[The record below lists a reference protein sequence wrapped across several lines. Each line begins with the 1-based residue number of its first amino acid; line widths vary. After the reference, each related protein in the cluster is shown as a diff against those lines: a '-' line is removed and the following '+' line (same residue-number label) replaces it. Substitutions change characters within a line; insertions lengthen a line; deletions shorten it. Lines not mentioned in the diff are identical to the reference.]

1 MQARKFLLTVTL
13 PLILLF
19 QSYSFKKVD
28 DRISTLDSLK
38 KAFQIPGKKFKP
50 VPFWV
55 WNGKVGK
62 DIIDSMLNDYKG
74 AGFGGVIIHPR
85 PGLIT
90 EYLSNEWYELF
101 RYAKN
106 RSKELD
112 LDVWIYDENSY
123 PTGFAGGLVG
133 EKMPAAYNQGQ
144 MLYMERAD
152 RIPPMADSILLV
164 LKVENEKTKD
174 ISASYRQF
182 KGEIGNYI
190 IIKKKNY
197 QKSNRGSV
205 AGPIGVSYVD
215 LLAKGVTQTFIDVT
229 FKGYEK
235 VAGKDFGQSVVGV
248 FSDEPTII
256 NEGQHSIRW
265 TPDLFK
271 KFKKTW
277 GYELETNL
285 PSLFEE
291 VGEWRKVRHNY
302 HQVLLQLFIDRWS
315 KPMFR
320 YMENHQLTWTGHY
333 WEHGWPS
340 PHHGPDN
347 MAMYAWMQMPG
358 IDMLFNQFNEEKP
371 VQFGNI
377 RAVKELASVA
387 NQLNKSRT
395 LSETYGGSG
404 WELTFKD
411 MKRLADWE
419 YVLGVNFLNQH
430 LSFMTIT
437 GSRKYDYPPSFSY
450 HEPWWPYYKSL
461 NDYYARLSLALSS
474 GEQKNDI
481 LVLEPTTSAW
491 MYYFN
496 GKTHKRFYEI
506 GTTFNDFVT
515 ALERMH
521 TEYDLGS
528 ENIIKDQGAVN
539 SGKFVVGQRAY
550 TTVVIPPGM
559 ENLDRKTF
567 ELLERFIKLGGRV
580 VLFQQ
585 PQFIDGV
592 EDARLNVF
600 REVKKNIR
608 FASDVKEIER
618 LLPNY
623 NFSIDGI
630 GGKLYHHRRQLSDG
644 QIIFLTNASMTEKTR
659 GKIKVDGVNALLLDP
674 FTGKITDFPETVSE
688 GKLILDVDIEPAGS
702 RLFFVANAET
712 TKFEPYHH
720 PIPLNMIETSG
731 MQIQRPKNNTLMID
745 FCDLVIRKPDSLH
758 QDLHVGIA
766 SNKAF
771 KHYGFSDGMGNPWN
785 NRTQFRDK
793 IVARDTFSTGTGY
806 TATYHFYIDKEVNT
820 STFKAVLEQPNL
832 WTTVSVNG
840 KELKPLKNQWWLDR
854 SFGVFDVSSQLVP
867 GFNSIT
873 VSISPMSIFAEI
885 EPIYIVGDFNLEPIE
900 KGFKITKPKPLQVG
914 TWNTQGLPMYS
925 AGIKYSKQFDLKEK
939 VANVYVQL
947 GKWNGTVAAVRVNG
961 AYAGIIFTE
970 PNNLNITSFV
980 KKGENEVEVE
990 IIGSLKN
997 LLGPHHKN
1005 PDPGLVD
1012 PGKWYNIHHHDAGND
1027 YQTYGYGLE
1036 DEFRIIS
1043 YK

>member
-1 MQARKFLLTVTL
+1 MMQPRKQVFAIT
-13 PLILLF
+13 LLF
-19 QSYSFKKVD
+19 ISLIQFAQAQQRINSF
-28 DRISTLDSLK
+28 DSLA
-38 KAFQIPGKKFKP
+38 KAFNMPSKAFRP
-50 VPFWV
+50 APLWV
-55 WNGKVGK
+55 WNGKVEK
-62 DIIDSMLNDYKG
+62 NVIDSMLNDYKG

-85 PGLIT
+85 PGLVT
-90 EYLSNEWYELF
+90 EYLSDEWYELF
-101 RYAKN
+101 HYAKN
-106 RSKELD
+106 KGKTLD
-112 LDVWIYDENSY
+112 LNTWIYDENSY
-123 PTGFAGGLVG
+123 PTGFAGGLVA
-133 EKMPAAYNQGQ
+133 ESMPEAYNQGQ
-144 MLYMERAD
+144 MLQMARLD
-152 RIPPMADSILLV
+152 SIPQNLDSILLI
-164 LKVENEKTKD
+164 LRVENKKMSDVTDRYKQYKGQVGTY
-174 ISASYRQF
+174 IVF
-182 KGEIGNYI
+182 K
-190 IIKKKNY
+190 KRNY
-197 QKSNRGSV
+197 QKSNRGTV

-215 LLAKGVTQTFIDVT
+215 LLAKGVTEKFIDVT

-235 VAGKDFGQSVVGV
+235 VSGEDFGQSVVGV

-256 NEGQHSIRW
+256 NEGQNCIRW
-265 TPDLFK
+265 TPDLFE
-271 KFKKTW
+271 KFRETW
-277 GYELETNL
+277 GYDLEINL

-291 VGEWRKVRHNY
+291 VGEWKKVRHNY
-302 HQVLLQLFIDRWS
+302 YQVLLQLFIDRWS
-315 KPMFR
+315 KPMSR
-320 YMENHQLTWTGHY
+320 YMEDHQLIWTGHY

-377 RAVKELASVA
+377 RAVKELVSVA

-430 LSFMTIT
+430 LSFMTIN
-437 GSRKYDYPPSFSY
+437 GARKYDYPPSFSY

-496 GKTHKRFYEI
+496 GKVPKRFYEI
-506 GTTFNDFVT
+506 GAKFNDFVT
-515 ALERMH
+515 ALERNH

-528 ENIIKDQGAVN
+528 ENIIKDHGAAN
-539 SGKFVVGQRAY
+539 NGKFIVGKRAY

-559 ENLDRKTF
+559 ENLDGKTF
-567 ELLERFIKLGGRV
+567 DLLRRFMEQGGKV
-580 VLFQQ
+580 VLAEQ
-585 PQFIDGV
+585 PQFIDGT
-592 EDARLNVF
+592 EDPRLSLF
-600 REVKKNIR
+600 HRTSKNIQMV
-608 FASDVKEIER
+608 SDFKQIES
-618 LLPNY
+618 LFLSDDFLISGN
-623 NFSIDGI
+623 
-630 GGKLYHHRRQLSDG
+630 GGKLYHHRRQLSNG
-644 QIIFLTNASMTEKTR
+644 QVIFLTNASMTEKTV

-674 FTGKITDFPETVSE
+674 FTGEIVDYPEKNGM
-688 GKLILDVDIEPAGS
+688 GKLHLDIEIEPAGS
-702 RLFFVANAET
+702 KLFFIVNKDMV
-712 TKFEPYHH
+712 KFAQYAPSTYLRE
-720 PIPLNMIETSG
+720 IKTSN
-731 MQIQRPKNNTLMID
+731 MQIKRPKNNTLMID
-745 FCDLVIRKPDSLH
+745 FCDLIIRKPDSIYKE
-758 QDLHVGIA
+758 LHVGIA

-771 KHYGFSDGMGNPWN
+771 KHYGFDEGMGGNPWN

-806 TATYHFYIDKEVNT
+806 TAIYHFDIDKEVNT

-832 WTTVSVNG
+832 WTMVTVNG
-840 KELKPLKNQWWLDR
+840 KELRPLKDQWWLDR
-854 SFGVFDVSSQLVP
+854 SFGVFDISSQLKP
-867 GFNSIT
+867 GTNSIA

-885 EPIYIVGDFNLEPIE
+885 EPIYIVGDFNLASIE
-900 KGFKITKPKPLQVG
+900 KGFKITKPKPLQKG
-914 TWNTQGLPMYS
+914 TWNTQGLPMY
-925 AGIKYSKQFDLKEK
+925 GGGMKYCKQFDFKEEMAK
-939 VANVYVQL
+939 VYVQL

-961 AYAGIIFTE
+961 THAGIIFTE
-970 PNNLNITSFV
+970 PNNLNITSFI

-1012 PGKWYNIHHHDAGND
+1012 PGKWYNIHHRKAGSS

-1036 DEFRIIS
+1036 DAFRIIS